1 MFEIIPKEIKRVF
14 KISFLLT
21 IVVVI
26 FGIIIKR
33 PELWFAF
40 FIGSV
45 ASIINSYLLLS
56 VIHKTVYYQTHGKA
70 GMYIEYIKRI
80 AIFILSLYLVVLVTR
95 KFFPNILLNNIV
107 AAGIGILNFKISLF
121 ISKLL
126 SEYVEHKK
134 KGDGN

>member
-1 MFEIIPKEIKRVF
+1 MFEIIPKEIKIVF

-33 PELWFAF
+33 PELWLAF
-40 FIGSV
+40 FIGSI
-45 ASIINSYLLLS
+45 ASIMNSYLLLT

-126 SEYVEHKK
+126 EYREHKK

>member
-1 MFEIIPKEIKRVF
+1 MFEVIPNKIKNVF

-21 IVVVI
+21 TIGLIVGVVTN
-26 FGIIIKR
+26 R
-33 PELWFAF
+33 PELWLAF
-40 FIGSV
+40 FIGSI
-45 ASIINSYLLLS
+45 ASIMNSYLLLT
-56 VIHKTVYYQTHGKA
+56 VIHKTVYYQTHGKG

-126 SEYVEHKK
+126 EYREHKK

>member
-95 KFFPNILLNNIV
+95 KFFPELLMNNIIG
-107 AAGIGILNFKISLF
+107 AGVGILNFKISLF
-121 ISKLL
+121 INNLL
-126 SEYVEHKK
+126 EYGEHKK

>member
-33 PELWFAF
+33 PELWLAF
-40 FIGSV
+40 FIGSI
-45 ASIINSYLLLS
+45 ASIMNSYLLLT

-126 SEYVEHKK
+126 EYREHKK

>member
-95 KFFPNILLNNIV
+95 KFFPKLNS
-107 AAGIGILNFKISLF
+107 AAWAGFKPTT
-121 ISKLL
+121 
-126 SEYVEHKK
+126 
-134 KGDGN
+134 

>member
-80 AIFILSLYLVVLVTR
+80 AIFVLSLYLVVFITR
-95 KFFPNILLNNIV
+95 KFFPELLMNNIIG
-107 AAGIGILNFKISLF
+107 AGVGILNFKISLF
-121 ISKLL
+121 INNLL
-126 SEYVEHKK
+126 EYGEHKK

>member
-1 MFEIIPKEIKRVF
+1 MFEIIPKEIKNVF

-21 IVVVI
+21 TIGLIVGVVTN
-26 FGIIIKR
+26 R
-33 PELWFAF
+33 PELWLAF
-40 FIGSV
+40 FIGSI
-45 ASIINSYLLLS
+45 ASIMNSYLLLT
-56 VIHKTVYYQTHGKA
+56 VIHKTVYYQTHGKG

-107 AAGIGILNFKISLF
+107 GAGIGILNFKISLF

-126 SEYVEHKK
+126 EYREHKK

>member
-1 MFEIIPKEIKRVF
+1 MFEVIPNKIKNVF

-21 IVVVI
+21 TIGLIVGVVTN
-26 FGIIIKR
+26 R
-33 PELWFAF
+33 PELWLAF

-121 ISKLL
+121 INNLL
-126 SEYVEHKK
+126 EYGEHKK

>member
-56 VIHKTVYYQTHGKA
+56 VIHKTVYYQTHGKG
-70 GMYIEYIKRI
+70 GMYIEYIKRVV
-80 AIFILSLYLVVLVTR
+80 IFVLSLYLVVFITR
-95 KFFPNILLNNIV
+95 KFFPELLMNNIIG
-107 AAGIGILNFKISLF
+107 AGVGILNFKISLF
-121 ISKLL
+121 INNLL
-126 SEYVEHKK
+126 EYGEHKK